1 MPSLSSLKMCDWSYK
16 GRDVVAN
23 GPLYEDIQE
32 KSCDSPE
39 QLACVHLMDA
49 GNHLIDTFLNLL

>member
-1 MPSLSSLKMCDWSYK
+1 MCDWSYK

-32 KSCDSPE
+32 KSCDTPE
-39 QLACVHLMDA
+39 QLACVHLIDA